1 MIESGPPSL
10 LFPYSSLSFVTLMLV
25 SSSFLSKPKQES
37 IFLHIFLS
45 RTKENTY
52 FPLNFSLLFF
62 LPLHLFPQVPNVS
75 LCLTC
80 WVFCSQYVF
89 FFCWVKRVG
98 WGDERSDPPWAWPAG
113 NNPPPPPRNGRI
125 WVIAEPTGKEIF
137 FHYHVARHVTRIPP
151 KYKLNLRPP
160 VSTFRSPSLEPETGG
175 RGEGS

>member
-1 MIESGPPSL
+1 MVLHLFSFHILFSL
-10 LFPYSSLSFVTLMLV
+10 FCYSRYILV

-98 WGDERSDPPWAWPAG
+98 WGDERRAWPEG
-113 NNPPPPPRNGRI
+113 NTTPTHPHPRYGRI
-125 WVIAEPTGKEIF
+125 LVIAEPTGKEIF

-151 KYKLNLRPP
+151 KCKLNLRPP
-160 VSTFRSPSLEPETGG
+160 VPTIRSPSLEPETGG